1 MGPRRWGEIQ
11 VVVISSYF
19 TDSLTMFHSLSYT
32 DLVMSNVKPLKPK
45 PRESAKPERLS
56 DLTPE
61 ERRKVVEG
69 ATEEE
74 FFRRLKLV
82 KEWRKARLASLGQPG

>member
-1 MGPRRWGEIQ
+1 
-11 VVVISSYF
+11 
-19 TDSLTMFHSLSYT
+19 
-32 DLVMSNVKPLKPK
+32 MSNVKQLKPK
-45 PRESAKPERLS
+45 PRKSAKPERLS

-82 KEWRKARLASLGQPG
+82 KEWRKARLARINQDSG